1 MNTRLNGR
9 HRSATLGVLAAL
21 ALGSSCSTMTTGAG
35 GCDYAG
41 QHNSYTPAAVGA
53 SRPAGVQERPPQEV
67 TLSLSE
73 GLLRALASNEQV
85 RGAREEVEK
94 ARGRI
99 TEARAT
105 GLPKLDFLGRYKR
118 DWEVPSI
125 TVGGTR
131 VEIGEHDNYTLE
143 ADLEQPLY
151 LGGKIGGALRVARLF
166 SQYASE
172 GYRGSKQAVIAQV
185 TTAYYQVLLQ
195 QEYVLT
201 AEQSLE
207 LSKKNLEDVERQFR
221 VGMAAEF
228 DRLRAGVQVANF
240 KAELIR
246 ARNALHLAQ
255 VELLRIIGLPQDTK
269 LLLTDE
275 LSYVPVE
282 ADFASSLEQALQL
295 RPELEQGDLTIRM
308 QKENVKLTKA
318 DLKPSV
324 RLLGTYD
331 WTKPY
336 KVNPT
341 ENGWDDQL
349 SAQLK
354 VTFPLFDGFRT
365 KGRVVQEQA
374 VLRQYQ
380 LQLSALRKQVERQV
394 RESLL
399 GIQDSRE
406 LIESQRENVKQAEES
421 LRLARVGYEQG
432 VNKQIDV
439 LDAQVA
445 RAVANRNYASAVH
458 AHMLAELKLRQ
469 ATGRLAEPEP
479 QSSATRT
486 ADKSD

>member
-1 MNTRLNGR
+1 M
-9 HRSATLGVLAAL
+9 
-21 ALGSSCSTMTTGAG
+21 MTSGAG
-35 GCDYAG
+35 GYDDVS
-41 QHNSYTPAAVGA
+41 QRNSYTPMAVA
-53 SRPAGVQERPPQEV
+53 PSEPPGVQEKPPQEV
-67 TLSLSE
+67 WLSLSQS
-73 GLLRALASNEQV
+73 LVHALVENEQV
-85 RGAREEVEK
+85 RQAREEVEK
-94 ARGRI
+94 AGGRI

-118 DWEVPSI
+118 DWEVPSFTI
-125 TVGGTR
+125 GGTR

-151 LGGKIGGALRVARLF
+151 LGGKIGGARRVARLF

-172 GYRGSKQAVIAQV
+172 GYRGTKQAVIAQV
-185 TTAYYQVLLQ
+185 TSAYYQVLLQ
-195 QEYVLT
+195 QENVLT

-207 LSKKNLEDVERQFR
+207 LSQKNLQDVERQFR

-240 KAELIR
+240 KADLIR
-246 ARNALHLAQ
+246 TRNALHLAE
-255 VELLRIIGLPQDTK
+255 VELLKSIGLPQDIK
-269 LLLTDE
+269 LVLTDA
-275 LSYVPVE
+275 LSYTPVE
-282 ADFASSLEQALQL
+282 ADFASSLEQALEL
-295 RPELEQGDLTIRM
+295 RPELEQAELAIRM

-349 SAQLK
+349 SAQLN

-365 KGRVVQEQA
+365 RGRVVQEQA
-374 VLRQYQ
+374 ALRQYQ
-380 LQLSALRKQVERQV
+380 LQLSALRKQIEREV
-394 RESLL
+394 REALL
-399 GIQDSRE
+399 SIEDSRE

-445 RAVANRNYASAVH
+445 LTIARRNYAGAVH

-479 QSSATRT
+479 PATAAQAAKKT
-486 ADKSD
+486 D